1 MKGGQKVVL
10 GPIKEEFST
19 VEPETKRKPMFLVD
33 GGRFMEETKESS
45 EIFAVVVGGGIG
57 IEPPNIP

>member
-1 MKGGQKVVL
+1 L

-19 VEPETKRKPMFLVD
+19 VEPETKGKPMFLVD

-57 IEPPNIP
+57 TEPPTIP